1 MSNQAKFLNGTRWET
16 RTAYSLS
23 KSYPSGISM
32 DSELLRCPCCH
43 QLLSLVCAYN
53 KVPYFRHPSA
63 EEDKS
68 CALRAQSYSLYGFY
82 AGEREF
88 PLKIEIE
95 NKKVQFLMGFFKVSD
110 ELLKKGFNFSLE
122 VETENQDWEIKK
134 FSSDRLFYSTTTYL
148 GIGRRPPVSV
158 IVNSPEETE
167 WPESRNGVKQTG
179 SLFDA
184 HSGKLLPND
193 ADVEVGKEYFLLLR
207 SGELRKNR
215 YRFAVSID
223 EKEVDLNGWD
233 LIVCK
238 ADQPTVG
245 AANFFF
251 EYSAN
256 LTDRPVSITPVWPLT
271 TRSSYEISSGSKVIY
286 IAFTG
291 DVRSKI
297 HPDGCFLELDSNKNI
312 NNPLNSVFEVKTVFR
327 PVISLGRSSLI
338 KFVQVVY
345 KPQEETPRL
354 FIANLSFR
362 DIDGNEITEDVLHE
376 SLRKDILICTSTINL
391 KYEIYKD
398 RALIAIG
405 DIQSNVENKIDLLR
419 GQTIKVF
426 NGKDLQKEL
435 CIKGLKKAKE
445 KTNSD
450 NDFTDQRI
458 YSMAP
463 LNQVSPLTAMAYR
476 KKFPNEIKKFWKLKG
491 ISTVQV
497 YKLIK

>member
-1 MSNQAKFLNGTRWET
+1 MSNQAKFRNGTRWET
-16 RTAYSLS
+16 RTADSLAVI
-23 KSYPSGISM
+23 YPSGIPM

-110 ELLKKGFNFSLE
+110 DLLKKGFSFSLE
-122 VETENQDWEIKK
+122 VETDFQDWDLKK
-134 FSSDRLFYSTTTYL
+134 FNSDRLFYSTTTYL

-167 WPESRNGVKQTG
+167 WPDRRDGVKQTG

-207 SGELRKNR
+207 SGELRKNP
-215 YRFAVSID
+215 YRFTVSID

-233 LIVCK
+233 LFVCK
-238 ADQPTVG
+238 ADEATLS

-256 LTDRPVSITPVWPLT
+256 LTDRPVSITPIWPLA
-271 TRSSYEISSGSKVIY
+271 TRSSYEICSASKVVY
-286 IAFTG
+286 LAFTG

-297 HPDGCFLELDSNKNI
+297 QPEGCSKELDRNENI
-312 NNPLNSVFEVKTVFR
+312 DNPLNRVFEVKTVFR
-327 PVISLGRSSLI
+327 PVISLGRSNLI
-338 KFVQVVY
+338 KFVRVVY
-345 KPQEETPRL
+345 RPQEETPRL
-354 FIANLSFR
+354 LIADLSLS
-362 DIDGNEITEDVLHE
+362 DIEGNEITEDVLYE
-376 SLRKDILICTSTINL
+376 RLKKDVLICTSNINL
-391 KYEIYKD
+391 RYEIYKD
-398 RALIAIG
+398 WALIEVG
-405 DIQSNVENKIDLLR
+405 EVQSQIENKINFLR

-426 NGKDLQKEL
+426 NGKDLLKEL
-435 CIKGLKKAKE
+435 YIKSIKKIKE
-445 KTNSD
+445 ETNSV
-450 NDFTDQRI
+450 NDFDDQGI
-458 YSMAP
+458 YSVAP
-463 LNQVSPLTAMAYR
+463 LNPVSPMTALAYKR
-476 KKFPNEIKKFWKLKG
+476 KFPNEIKEFWKLKG
-491 ISTVQV
+491 LSTVQV
-497 YKLIK
+497 YRLIK

>member
-1 MSNQAKFLNGTRWET
+1 MSNQAKFRNGTRWET
-16 RTAYSLS
+16 RTADSLAVI
-23 KSYPSGISM
+23 YPLGISM
-32 DSELLRCPCCH
+32 GSELLRCPCCH

-82 AGEREF
+82 AGERQF

-95 NKKVQFLMGFFKVSD
+95 NKKVQFLLGFFKVSD
-110 ELLKKGFNFSLE
+110 ELLKNGFKFSLE
-122 VETENQDWEIKK
+122 VETENQDWETKK

-148 GIGRRPPVSV
+148 GIGQRPPVSV
-158 IVNSPEETE
+158 IVNAPEETE
-167 WPESRNGVKQTG
+167 WPDSRDGVKQTG

-207 SGELRKNR
+207 SGELRKNP

-233 LIVCK
+233 LFVCK
-238 ADQPTVG
+238 ADEATLS

-256 LTDRPVSITPVWPLT
+256 LTDRPVSITPIWPLA
-271 TRSSYEISSGSKVIY
+271 TRSSYEICSASKVIY
-286 IAFTG
+286 LAFTG

-297 HPDGCFLELDSNKNI
+297 QPEGCSKELDSND
-312 NNPLNSVFEVKTVFR
+312 NPLNSVFEVKTVFR
-327 PVISLGRSSLI
+327 PVISLGRSNLI

-354 FIANLSFR
+354 FIADLSLS
-362 DIDGNEITEDVLHE
+362 DIDGNEITEDVLYE
-376 SLRKDILICTSTINL
+376 SLKKDVLICTSNINL
-391 KYEIYKD
+391 RYEIYKD

-435 CIKGLKKAKE
+435 CIKGLKRAKA

-476 KKFPNEIKKFWKLKG
+476 KKFPNEIQEFWKLKG